1 MAYLVVWTW
10 FRSQDVSAD
19 GPKSTIPAA
28 SIVNNRLRF
37 RKRLFLL
44 ALRQLSEGVYWAV
57 FRFGALF
64 QWFLGPFIG
73 LLGALSGIKCDKKAP
88 AFPYPVLNHA
98 EKD

>member
-1 MAYLVVWTW
+1 MHVEAHTEGQ
-10 FRSQDVSAD
+10 QDGGS
-19 GPKSTIPAA
+19 IPPA
-28 SIVNNRLRF
+28 SIVNNRLRN
-37 RKRLFLL
+37 RKRLFLF
-44 ALRQLSEGVYWAV
+44 ALRQLSEGVFGAV